1 MPFCNYS
8 GHISSTI
15 IRSVSLCRTGRS
27 LAKCASVA
35 DKWLNVCKWT
45 FLKALS
51 TFFFAGKRGYVMHI
65 QDISPF
71 ALGWP
76 SLCICVS
83 MVSSGYVELN

>member
-1 MPFCNYS
+1 MDIFK
-8 GHISSTI
+8 
-15 IRSVSLCRTGRS
+15 SV
-27 LAKCASVA
+27 VYI
-35 DKWLNVCKWT
+35 
-45 FLKALS
+45 
-51 TFFFAGKRGYVMHI
+51 FFFAGKRGYVMHI